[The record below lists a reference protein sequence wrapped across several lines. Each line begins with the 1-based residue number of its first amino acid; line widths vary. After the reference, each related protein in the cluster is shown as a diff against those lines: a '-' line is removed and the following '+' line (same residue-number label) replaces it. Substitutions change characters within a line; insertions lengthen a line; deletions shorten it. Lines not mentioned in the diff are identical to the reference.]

1 MVGRGV
7 FPRPFLFGYPMTV
20 DPIRVAA
27 FIKACAEEVVLPAFR
42 NLDTLE
48 IGLKGPNDV
57 VTEADVAAEAL
68 LTPKLLDLLPGSVV
82 VGEETAG
89 DEAAW
94 RKTLGNA
101 PAVWLIDPIDGTA
114 NFAAGIPLFGIMVA
128 LVEYGDTTH
137 AWIYDPNT
145 EEMATAQRGAG
156 AWIDDKRLCVATTT
170 AVPAMR
176 GSMNT
181 QFAGEEESA
190 QLFRAARHM
199 QPTLELHCAA
209 QTYLLLATGRSDFV
223 LYHKLYPWDHAAG
236 VLLHTEAGGVVR
248 HRDGQPYA
256 PDGPIFGNTLVATPN
271 EESWQALTTHLYGA
285 G

>member
-1 MVGRGV
+1 
-7 FPRPFLFGYPMTV
+7 MTV
-20 DPIRVAA
+20 DPANVAA
-27 FIKACAEEVVLPAFR
+27 FIKACAAEIVLPAFR
-42 NLDTLE
+42 NLESIE

-57 VTEADVAAEAL
+57 VTEADIAAEAF

-89 DEAAW
+89 EETAW
-94 RKTLGNA
+94 RETLRGA
-101 PAVWLIDPIDGTA
+101 PAVWLIDPIDGTS

-128 LVEYGDTTH
+128 LVEHGQTTH

-145 EEMATAQRGAG
+145 DEMATAQRGAG
-156 AWIDDKRLCVATTT
+156 AWLGETRLTVATATEVGT
-170 AVPAMR
+170 MR

-181 QFAGEEESA
+181 QFAAEEEAA

-199 QPTLELHCAA
+199 QPTLELRCAA
-209 QTYLLLATGRSDFV
+209 QTYLLLATARSDYV

-236 VLLHTEAGGVVR
+236 VLLHGEAGGVVR

-256 PDGPIFGNTLVATPN
+256 PDGPIFGNTLVAAPS
-271 EESWQALTTHLYGA
+271 EEGWRALTGHLYA
-285 G
+285 AP